1 MPVRKLVSRFRFKIT
16 RIIYFHLNKCINAR
30 KKTLTVGL
38 AVFHRR
44 TDLTAW
50 MSWILIGFIVYYMHG
65 LLIYARKL
73 LVLNSSKR
81 FFLDFAGI
89 ASRSRLIDFVL
100 YFYFGAR
107 HFHMYIIM
115 HFVTLA
121 KISGLETT
129 LD

>member
-1 MPVRKLVSRFRFKIT
+1 MPVRKLVSRFRFIIT
-16 RIIYFHLNKCINAR
+16 P
-30 KKTLTVGL
+30 TVGL

-65 LLIYARKL
+65 SLIYAQKL
-73 LVLNSSKR
+73 LVLNSSNR

-89 ASRSRLIDFVL
+89 AIRSRLIDFVL

-115 HFVTLA
+115 HFVELA
-121 KISGLETT
+121 KIFVFEIALV
-129 LD
+129 